1 MSSAEASWTLA
12 GWYIWKWQKVT
23 SSLDW
28 YFLACYPCEAMPS
41 PCDIKWQNHI
51 FSCFFPPSLSCLFK
65 GTAWHFKSLLFLPQQ
80 ALTALVVLSLRYP
93 MNFSFFFFYLHWNH
107 CKGAHIKLVI
117 LHLFI
122 WTFSFHC
129 SQCSLNVKLDFCQTE
144 DSTLY
149 LILLKH
155 PVPEFHTEETWI
167 PPTVKVWI
175 GLCICM
181 RYISSVNPLHFFKVI
196 LSNS

>member
-1 MSSAEASWTLA
+1 MT
-12 GWYIWKWQKVT
+12 KPHF
-23 SSLDW
+23 
-28 YFLACYPCEAMPS
+28 FLFPPPPS
-41 PCDIKWQNHI
+41 PSAVSSKGQPDILKVCY
-51 FSCFFPPSLSCLFK
+51 FASA
-65 GTAWHFKSLLFLPQQ
+65 GTYCIGGF
-80 ALTALVVLSLRYP
+80 VLEVPYE
-93 MNFSFFFFYLHWNH
+93 FFFLFFFSYLHWNH

-122 WTFSFHC
+122 WTFPFHC

-155 PVPEFHTEETWI
+155 LVPEFHIEETWI

-181 RYISSVNPLHFFKVI
+181 RYISSVNPLHT
-196 LSNS
+196 

>member
-1 MSSAEASWTLA
+1 MTKPHFFLFPPHP
-12 GWYIWKWQKVT
+12 
-23 SSLDW
+23 SSL
-28 YFLACYPCEAMPS
+28 
-41 PCDIKWQNHI
+41 
-51 FSCFFPPSLSCLFK
+51 SLSCLLK
-65 GTAWHFKSLLFLPQQ
+65 GTAWHFKSLLFC
-80 ALTALVVLSLRYP
+80 LSRHLLHWGFCP
-93 MNFSFFFFYLHWNH
+93 WGTLWIFLSFFFFSYMHWNH

-155 PVPEFHTEETWI
+155 LVPEFHIEETWI

-175 GLCICM
+175 GLCICIFLVWTH
-181 RYISSVNPLHFFKVI
+181 YIFFKAI